1 MRTEADNLDAES
13 KIAKA
18 INSLRRIRPFYSA
31 IYESMKRIEN
41 NEIDTMGVSVD
52 KILYNKSFVEK
63 LEFAEFMFVNLHEI
77 AHVALMHTTR
87 CKNRDPQIWNI
98 AADLYVNKLL
108 SDEFSIQP
116 GQKDKENDIKF
127 LKGGCYCSTIDLDI
141 DYTENIYDAII
152 DDLKKQGYTGL
163 SSDIGKTFKITY
175 TGSSDNNSYF
185 CDSDDKYSKF
195 SAEIKITGSSDD
207 LIKGEGSD
215 IENESEARRLL
226 SEASVRNEMRN
237 AGSTTGR
244 LELMVKDIL
253 KSHVDWKKLLRK
265 YCIRVLSSDSTFSN
279 PDKRMFYQDAIYP
292 GQSLDEKLSI
302 KGVKVCF
309 DSSGSI
315 SKEDIAYFYGQVK
328 ELMKEF
334 KIDTEVIYWDT
345 EAYSMGKTDNVNDI
359 INKGGYGR
367 GGTDP
372 SCLFE
377 YFDSKKCSVKPV
389 VTLIF
394 TDGYI
399 IETNLNKTKWKRKYK
414 DTIWIM
420 TKNYNTTFKPP
431 FGTVTKAKYSN

>member
-41 NEIDTMGVSVD
+41 NEIDTIGVSVD
-52 KILYNKSFVEK
+52 KIFYNKSFVEK

-87 CKNRDPQIWNI
+87 RKNRDPQIWNI

-127 LKGGCYCSTIDLDI
+127 LKGGCYCSTIDLDN

-175 TGSSDNNSYF
+175 TGSSNNKSFF
-185 CDSDDKYSKF
+185 CDSNDKYSEF
-195 SAEIKITGSSDD
+195 STEIKITGSSDD
-207 LIKGEGSD
+207 LISSDGND

-226 SEASVRNEMRN
+226 NEASVRNEMRN
-237 AGSTTGR
+237 AGSTAGR
-244 LELMVKDIL
+244 LELMVKDML
-253 KSHVDWKKLLRK
+253 KSHVDWRKLLRK
-265 YCIRVLSSDSTFSN
+265 YCIRALSSDSTFSN

-292 GQSLDEKLSI
+292 GQSLDETLSI
-302 KGVKVCF
+302 KGVKICF

-315 SKEDIAYFYGQVK
+315 SSEDIAYFYGQVK

-345 EAYSMGKTDNVNDI
+345 EVYSIGKTDNVNDI

-372 SCLFE
+372 SCLFK
-377 YFDSKKCSVKPV
+377 YFDSKKCNVKPV
-389 VTLIF
+389 VSLVF

-399 IETNLNKTKWKRKYK
+399 IETNLNEPKWKRKYK

-420 TKNYNTTFKPP
+420 TKNHNTTFKPI
-431 FGTVTKAKYSN
+431 FGTVTKAKYSD